1 VPTPTRSELGLAMR
15 RLAEGERAAI
25 DEVYRGL
32 RGPVSELCRRLLDG
46 APEAEDVTS
55 ETLGEIFA
63 RASEFDPDRDV
74 VAWAITIATWRC
86 RTERRRRQR
95 ARLSPL
101 DEAALAP
108 ADGNP
113 EEAYLSRE
121 AHAILESARAQLG
134 ELDREALAA
143 VLGGAPLSAA
153 LRKRKERL
161 LPRLRR
167 LLGGAP

>member
-1 VPTPTRSELGLAMR
+1 MDPTAKRELGLAMR

-25 DEVYRGL
+25 DVVYRGL
-32 RGPVSELCRRLLDG
+32 RPLVGDVCRRMLGD
-46 APEAEDVTS
+46 APEADDVAA
-55 ETLGEIFA
+55 ETLVEIFT
-63 RASEFDPDRDV
+63 RASDFDPERDV
-74 VAWAITIATWRC
+74 VAWALTIATWRC

-101 DEAALAP
+101 EDAGELP
-108 ADGNP
+108 AEGDP
-113 EEAYLSRE
+113 EDAYLSRE
-121 AHAILESARAQLG
+121 AHAALEAARAELG
-134 ELDREALAA
+134 EIDREALDA
-143 VLGGAPLSAA
+143 VLSGAPLSAA